1 MNLEGAAIRDQAGFQ
16 TSRHMIRINR
26 QIFERLQSSVEFFK
40 GFTDADLHTFLKFM
54 NPERFK
60 DGDTIFEENVFGS
73 KMYILINGNVVI
85 SKRIGKKNGVMKET
99 ELAVLNPGECFGEMG
114 LLDQNR
120 RSAKAT
126 SRGNSLLFSIT
137 DEMLTQISGTRKYF
151 TLAYKL
157 YRNFA
162 KVLAIRLRD
171 SNLKVVDLEAKTRD
185 SR

>member
-1 MNLEGAAIRDQAGFQ
+1 
-16 TSRHMIRINR
+16 MIRINR
-26 QIFERLQSSVEFFK
+26 QIFERLQTSVEFFK
-40 GFTDADLHTFLKFM
+40 GFSDGELYTFLKFM

-60 DGDTIFEENVFGS
+60 DGETIFEENVFGS

-85 SKRIGKKNGVMKET
+85 SKRIGKKDGVMKET

-114 LLDQNR
+114 MIDQRR

-126 SRGNSLLFSIT
+126 AKGNSLLFSIT

-162 KVLAIRLRD
+162 QMLANRLRE
-171 SNLKVVDLEAKTRD
+171 SNLKVVDLEARFRD
-185 SR
+185 HNWT